1 MLWEYSLLPHSR
13 KKCLGTIPHY
23 DVNLLVAIGQLKLM
37 ELTPSSLKADTQKL
51 QQQSLPTPKV
61 YHIKFWM
68 RHYSSPSMKPTMIV
82 TNSLALGALDKGP
95 VRGFKK
101 RTAKRTAKRYQDSKG
116 KKRFAGNS
124 TLKKSQKL
132 CCKAFLMASHFP
144 LRHWHWVVLG
154 CFFLV
159 ICSPLIILFCG
170 IWYR

>member
-1 MLWEYSLLPHSR
+1 MKFLFNPCW
-13 KKCLGTIPHY
+13 C
-23 DVNLLVAIGQLKLM
+23 LLVRFFHLTIGRQCCGNIHYCPIPGKVSRNNSTLRCKSFGGNRTIETYGM

-101 RTAKRTAKRYQDSKG
+101 RTAKRTTKRYQDSKG

-144 LRHWHWVVLG
+144 LRH
-154 CFFLV
+154 
-159 ICSPLIILFCG
+159 
-170 IWYR
+170 